1 MREDEK
7 TSELGDQSVLNA
19 QRPMNVREYLETEFA
34 SESNFEAHKKFYLV
48 GTEFSKMKKKQ
59 KSVPD
64 KASLRSGRL
73 GRDGWEPFNIVDMK
87 PRRKYAPREKNL
99 ISNNSSA
106 IIEQDG
112 TKSKFRACTHCGKV
126 VLGKN
131 MGIHVKIHVG
141 NKR

>member
-1 MREDEK
+1 MFLTFWTCLNGQVQEK
-7 TSELGDQSVLNA
+7 PGA
-19 QRPMNVREYLETEFA
+19 
-34 SESNFEAHKKFYLV
+34 
-48 GTEFSKMKKKQ
+48 
-59 KSVPD
+59 
-64 KASLRSGRL
+64 KAGRY
-73 GRDGWEPFNIVDMK
+73 GRDGWEPFNLLDLK

-99 ISNNSSA
+99 ISNNSSP